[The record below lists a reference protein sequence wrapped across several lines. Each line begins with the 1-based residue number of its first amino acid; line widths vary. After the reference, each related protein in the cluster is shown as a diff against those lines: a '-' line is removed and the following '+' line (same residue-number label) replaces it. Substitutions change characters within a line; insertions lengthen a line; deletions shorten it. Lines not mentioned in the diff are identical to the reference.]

1 MILDF
6 WKRLIIDMIKS
17 YRMKE
22 DKETIEPNSKYLW
35 LFDNGHGGI
44 INGEYQTKGKRSPVW
59 PDGEQIFEGEFN
71 RSIVD
76 RLCKMCDDAG
86 IRYHNI
92 VPEQQ
97 DTSLKERVKRANDIY
112 KTDKSC
118 IYVSIHANAG
128 KGTGYEVFSSPGLTK
143 SDGYAEVFHGEFKRE
158 FDGVRMRGVKEAKLY
173 VLRCTQM
180 PAILTENF
188 FMDTY
193 TPDFLY
199 LYSEVGRDRI
209 AKAHFEAIKY
219 IEKHKIT

>member
-1 MILDF
+1 MEDV
-6 WKRLIIDMIKS
+6 
-17 YRMKE
+17 KE
-22 DKETIEPNSKYLW
+22 PIVANSKYLW

-59 PDGEQIFEGEFN
+59 PDGEQLFEGEFN
-71 RSIVD
+71 RAIVD
-76 RLCKMCDDAG
+76 RLCKMCDDEG

-97 DTSLKERVKRANDIY
+97 DTPLKERVKRANDIY

-128 KGTGYEVFSSPGLTK
+128 KGTGYEVFSSHGLTN
-143 SDGYAEVFHGEFKRE
+143 SDKIAHVFHEQFRKE
-158 FDGVRMRGVKEAKLY
+158 FDGIRMRGVKEAKYY
-173 VLRCTQM
+173 VLRCTFM
-180 PAILTENF
+180 PAILTESF

-199 LYSEVGRDRI
+199 LYSKVGRNRI